1 MANAV
6 GAWST
11 ADREDESMRRRFTTL
26 DVFTDRR
33 FAGNPLAVVRDADDL
48 DPATMQTIARE
59 FGHPE
64 TVFVLAAAADAGHRA
79 RLRIFT
85 PARELAFAGHPT
97 VGTAVALAL
106 DDGGV
111 TMREMVLAEGVG
123 PVHCTVGP
131 LSGDH
136 GRACFIVPK
145 LPDHLGPAPQPA
157 ALAAALGIAA
167 ADIGFAAFTAERW
180 SAGNA
185 FVMVPL
191 VSRAAVDRCRIVASH
206 WDAAFGAEGAF
217 MYCRETAEPGRH
229 YYARMFAPALG
240 VAEDPATGSA
250 AAAFA
255 GVLARFAGLDDGEH
269 QVLIEQGYAMRR
281 PSLIELGITMRGGR
295 LATATVGGSAVVVT
309 DGKIEA

>member
-1 MANAV
+1 M
-6 GAWST
+6 T
-11 ADREDESMRRRFTTL
+11 
-26 DVFTDRR
+26 
-33 FAGNPLAVVRDADDL
+33 
-48 DPATMQTIARE
+48 ATMQTIARE

-64 TVFVLAAAADAGHRA
+64 TVFVLPAADAAHRA

-111 TMREMVLAEGVG
+111 AMREMVLAEGIG
-123 PVHCTVGP
+123 PVRCTVGP

-136 GRACFIVPK
+136 GSACFIVPK
-145 LPDHLGPAPQPA
+145 LPDDLGPAPATA

-167 ADIGFAAFTAERW
+167 TDIGFASFTAGRW
-180 SAGNA
+180 SAGNP

-191 VSRAAVDRCRIVASH
+191 ASREAVDRCRIVAAH
-206 WDAAFGAEGAF
+206 WDAAFGAEAAF

-255 GVLARFAGLDDGEH
+255 GVVARFAGAGDGEH
-269 QVLIEQGYAMRR
+269 QVLIEQGYAMGR
-281 PSLIELGITMRGGR
+281 PSLIELGITIRGGK

-309 DGKIEA
+309 EGNIEA